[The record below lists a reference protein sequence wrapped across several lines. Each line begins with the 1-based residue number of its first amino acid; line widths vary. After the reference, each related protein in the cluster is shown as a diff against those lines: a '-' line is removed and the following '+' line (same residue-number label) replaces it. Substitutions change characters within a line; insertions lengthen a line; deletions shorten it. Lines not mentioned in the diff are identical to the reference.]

1 MNSSRAGA
9 GQGVP
14 GEVRMQSV
22 VRLTRS
28 ATPVQATKG
37 QRRSELL
44 VQIYLRLLAAYG
56 PQHWWP
62 ADEPFEVMV
71 GAVLTQSTAW
81 TNVAKAIRNLKEAQ
95 AMSPEA
101 IRRLGLDRLAA
112 LIRPSG
118 YYNVKSRKLMA
129 LVSWL
134 GEHKDDLAGVFAES
148 VPQLRGELLRIY
160 GIGEE
165 TADSILL
172 YAGAKPVFVVD
183 AYTRRI
189 IGRVG
194 IKPPDDSYSSVQA
207 LFESALSVDAPIF
220 SEYHALLVEHCKR
233 SCRKVPRC
241 PGCPLLELCKH
252 GRESQRKSR
261 RSCPV

>member
-1 MNSSRAGA
+1 MEGMPVLNPNAASRNAA
-9 GQGVP
+9 I
-14 GEVRMQSV
+14 
-22 VRLTRS
+22 
-28 ATPVQATKG
+28 
-37 QRRSELL
+37 RRRPSELL
-44 VQIYLRLLAAYG
+44 VHIYVRLFAAYG

-81 TNVAKAIRNLKEAQ
+81 ANVAKAIRNLKEAN

-101 IRRLGLDRLAA
+101 IRRLGPDRLAA
-112 LIRPSG
+112 LVRPSG
-118 YYNVKSRKLMA
+118 YYNVKSHKLMA

-134 GEHKDDLAGVFAES
+134 GGHNDDL
-148 VPQLRGELLRIY
+148 GELFEENVARLRTELLGVY

-172 YAGAKPVFVVD
+172 YAGGKPVFVID

-194 IKPPDDSYSSVQA
+194 VKPPDDSYSAFQA
-207 LFESALSVDAPIF
+207 LFQSALSADARVF
-220 SEYHALLVEHCKR
+220 NEYHALLVEHGKR
-233 SCRKVPRC
+233 SCRKVPQC
-241 PGCPLLELCKH
+241 PGCPLIELCKY
-252 GRESQRKSR
+252 GRGGIRETR
-261 RSCPV
+261 RS